1 MATSCTKKE
10 GTPGPDD
17 SAFRTQSELSDVV
30 IVVEGRPLHVNRSV
44 LSLISPVFLKMFNGE
59 WKGKAEVPLADK
71 KYDHFVELLLC
82 VYPPHGKLISME
94 TLDVVLPLA
103 DEYGIESLKLRCEA
117 FVLARFQHRITKFNN
132 PPTKELVHFLYLADK
147 YKLKTL
153 LEESVEKVI
162 LRPYDGKGGVKMLN
176 EFGLL
181 SVEVKYRITSER
193 LCLLEKQ
200 QCPFSL

>member
-1 MATSCTKKE
+1 MATSKTKKE

-44 LSLISPVFLKMFNGE
+44 LSHISPVFLKMFNGE

-82 VYPPHGKLISME
+82 AYPPQCKLISME

-103 DEYGIESLKLRCEA
+103 DEYGIESIKLRCEE
-117 FVLARFQHRITKFNN
+117 FVLARLQHRDMEVNN

-147 YKLKTL
+147 YKLKKL
-153 LEESVEKVI
+153 LEETVEKVI
-162 LRPYDGKGGVKMLN
+162 HRSYNGKDCVKMLN

-181 SVEVKYRITSER
+181 SVEVKFRVTSER
-193 LCLLEKQ
+193 LCLINR
-200 QCPFSL
+200 